1 MGTGTARRVFHHNDK
16 ETGMGGTEG
25 LEDALS
31 ILPSFRHY
39 PLRAS
44 LFESQQF
51 SQNRWCPARAPLG
64 QSRVPESADS
74 RGQRQVR
81 EPVIFPGKR
90 VLLQCAAQ
98 ITGGIPLFSLT
109 GPCAFLRGIRVDIT
123 NGYPNKH
130 MAEGFSW
137 YGSSGAT

>member
-1 MGTGTARRVFHHNDK
+1 MGTGTARSVFHHNDK
-16 ETGMGGTEG
+16 GGKGAGGVVGTEG

-51 SQNRWCPARAPLG
+51 SRNRWCPARAPLG

-81 EPVIFPGKR
+81 EPVIFLCVAR
-90 VLLQCAAQ
+90 AA
-98 ITGGIPLFSLT
+98 
-109 GPCAFLRGIRVDIT
+109 
-123 NGYPNKH
+123 
-130 MAEGFSW
+130 
-137 YGSSGAT
+137 SSVHRPPVAYRSSN